1 VLARRRRQVVA
12 AGHRIRDG
20 RIVGDEIAV
29 AGGVERES
37 GHAVAPERGLARIRR
52 VRVRRAH
59 DRHEGH
65 VAAARLDARDE
76 AHVDP
81 GIRDAGGVDAGEVM
95 RPDDARNADA
105 SIGIDRDVRGAVDPE
120 HRVGAAERDGA
131 REQEQAVAGGQRRRA
146 RTSGRGRDGPPRTHC
161 RPR

>member
-1 VLARRRRQVVA
+1 
-12 AGHRIRDG
+12 
-20 RIVGDEIAV
+20 
-29 AGGVERES
+29 
-37 GHAVAPERGLARIRR
+37 
-52 VRVRRAH
+52 
-59 DRHEGH
+59 
-65 VAAARLDARDE
+65 
-76 AHVDP
+76 
-81 GIRDAGGVDAGEVM
+81 M
-95 RPDDARNADA
+95 RPYDARNADA